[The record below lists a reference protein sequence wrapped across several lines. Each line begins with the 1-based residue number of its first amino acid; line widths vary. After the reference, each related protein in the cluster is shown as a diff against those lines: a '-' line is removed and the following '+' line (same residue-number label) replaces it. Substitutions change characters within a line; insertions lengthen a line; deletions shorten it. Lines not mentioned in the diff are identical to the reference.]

1 MVLLIHKNYNITIF
15 EHNRFLNKIIEV
27 KKKRR
32 KKIEIL
38 GIRGKTVISHV
49 NVVKLIQ
56 HSIND
61 LKVEYD

>member
-15 EHNRFLNKIIEV
+15 EHNRLLNKIIKV
-27 KKKRR
+27 KKI

-38 GIRGKTVISHV
+38 GIRGKTVMLHV